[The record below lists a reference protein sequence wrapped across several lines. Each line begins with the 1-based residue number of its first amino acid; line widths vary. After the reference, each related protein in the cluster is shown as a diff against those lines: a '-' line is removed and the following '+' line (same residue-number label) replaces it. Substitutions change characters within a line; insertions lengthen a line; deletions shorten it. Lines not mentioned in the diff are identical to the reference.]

1 MPSGFFLAF
10 HSQLLSSLWT
20 FSDMVKEGKGE
31 EGSPRS
37 LIGQQCGPRSLRS
50 RGYTFQHVITF
61 QHVSCCVEQM
71 WYVAE
76 GLYPQLLYIMVN
88 FGSCPA
94 ILLNYST
101 AVCVGLRVSDLLM
114 AYLETSRHTKWEN
127 FWFFFLFSFKEEK
140 INKETTYITTI
151 CTLPLTLLSK

>member
-1 MPSGFFLAF
+1 M
-10 HSQLLSSLWT
+10 
-20 FSDMVKEGKGE
+20 
-31 EGSPRS
+31 
-37 LIGQQCGPRSLRS
+37 
-50 RGYTFQHVITF
+50 
-61 QHVSCCVEQM
+61 
-71 WYVAE
+71 AE

-127 FWFFFLFSFKEEK
+127 F
-140 INKETTYITTI
+140 
-151 CTLPLTLLSK
+151 